1 MAWAT
6 VQGVRELT
14 RNLQIDDARIQ
25 AAIRMAQ
32 SHVRAHLSRLYPT
45 LNCFTPFWW
54 RRRLIF
60 CWARFGRGNESVS
73 TAGSRGAE

>member
-45 LNCFTPFWW
+45 LTQREKCK
-54 RRRLIF
+54 
-60 CWARFGRGNESVS
+60 
-73 TAGSRGAE
+73 